1 MKKDKKLIYTLIA
14 ILVFVVI
21 KLIVPPVNGLTPAG
35 VNVIGIFVATIFL
48 WSTVGVD
55 WVSLLSIGAF
65 AACGAT
71 TANAVY
77 SASFGNWLTPFL
89 IVGMIL
95 NYALG
100 EHGVTVRIVQ
110 WFMTRRWLEGR
121 PWLFVTV
128 YLFAFYFVSL
138 FLDCGPA
145 ACLFLPMATQ
155 LCEELGY
162 DKNDKFPKMIFEG
175 ILTCILLG
183 FCATPISHIIP
194 VMFVGFITRDVAPVS
209 FTQWISVGIPFSLAV
224 FVLMILFFRFIVR
237 PDVSKLKDFKVENI
251 AKNVKPL
258 TKAGKISLITY
269 ICVIFFWLFPDL
281 GKGLLPG
288 FASWVSSVGA
298 VIPAIAGCIVL
309 CLIKVDDK
317 PIINFPV
324 ALNRVNWIQIILVCA
339 MNAMGTCITAEGAGI
354 TAFLS
359 TTLGPV
365 LQNASSIWLIV
376 AVVAIWVIIQTN
388 FASCLVTGQMVY
400 AIIVPLLIAIPGMA
414 TTAAAIAMMIG
425 VVCNIGIL
433 TPPASGPAAIFIT
446 TDWFTMKD
454 SLKYG
459 IPVVVLSILAAIFV
473 CYPLGLALL

>member
-1 MKKDKKLIYTLIA
+1 MTKDKKLVNTLIA
-14 ILVFVVI
+14 IILFVAI
-21 KLIVPPVNGLTPAG
+21 KLIVPPVNGLTAAG
-35 VNVIGIFVATIFL
+35 INVIGVFVATIYL
-48 WSTVGVD
+48 WMTVGVD

-77 SASFGNWLTPFL
+77 QASFGNWLTPFL

-100 EHGVTVRIVQ
+100 EHGVTVRIVK
-110 WFMTRRWLEGR
+110 WFMTRKWLEGR

-145 ACLFLPMATQ
+145 ACLFLPMATE
-155 LCEELGY
+155 LCESLGY
-162 DKNDKFPKMIFEG
+162 SKDDKFPKMIFEG

-194 VMFVGFITRDVAPVS
+194 VLFVGFVTRDVTPMT
-209 FTQWISVGIPFSLAV
+209 FTKWISIGIPFSLVV
-224 FVLMILFFRFIVR
+224 FVVMILFFRFIVR
-237 PDVSKLKDFKVENI
+237 PDVSKLKNYKVSDVE
-251 AKNVKPL
+251 KTVVPL
-258 TKAGKISLITY
+258 SKAGKITLYTY
-269 ICVIFFWLFPDL
+269 IVIIVLWLFPDL
-281 GKGLLPG
+281 GKAILPG
-288 FASWVSSVGA
+288 FAAWLYKVGA
-298 VIPAIAGCIVL
+298 VIPAIAGTVAL

-317 PIINFPV
+317 PVINFPV
-324 ALNRVNWIQIILVCA
+324 ALNKVNWIQIILVCA
-339 MNAMGTCITAEGAGI
+339 MNAMGTCITAADAGI
-354 TAFLS
+354 TSFLS

-365 LQNASSIWLIV
+365 LQNTASIWLIV
-376 AVVAIWVIIQTN
+376 AVVAIWVIVQTN

-400 AIIVPLLIAIPGMA
+400 AIIVPLLVAISGMEA
-414 TTAAAIAMMIG
+414 AAAAIAVMIG
-425 VVCNIGIL
+425 IVCNIGIL

-454 SLKYG
+454 SVKYG
-459 IPVVVLSILAAIFV
+459 SVVVISILAAIFV
-473 CYPLGLALL
+473 CYPLGLAIL